1 MIPKVMKG
9 RSFKGAAAYLLHDT
23 HDHGTAERVTWTQTL
38 NLATRNPD
46 TAWKVMAATALNAE
60 QLKAEAGIKTTG
72 RKAQHSVLHL
82 VLSWHPEEKQNLTR
96 EEMSAAAESAI
107 SALGGS
113 DRQALIIGHNDSPHP
128 HIHILLNRHCPATG
142 RILPSSNEKLKL
154 SHWAQTYERTR
165 GKIYCEERVHN
176 NDARKRGDFTRGLR
190 PVPRQ
195 IVEAAK
201 VLRAASNDN
210 PDRLTQLKDAQRQQ
224 IRTLGARTRALKRA
238 HAESWQQ
245 LHATDRALRLRLEQQ
260 MASALTQ
267 ARQTLIERYRPLW
280 RDLRA
285 REDIERA
292 VFQEREKT
300 QFGRLRNAFKSI
312 STNHSV
318 LEGPKPN
325 IVSQLWRTL
334 TSASDRT
341 AQHERQILRERH
353 ALAAQQRRAIRET
366 LIPLHTH
373 HQLAQRKMAERYMVE
388 RMTLIE
394 VQKAERNALRH
405 EWRTL
410 SSQQIAQTKALQAS
424 LEGKRAF
431 VQKSEGRSLLERLK
445 DQSGARRAPEKAPE
459 QDNER
464 DQERER

>member
-23 HDHGTAERVTWTQTL
+23 HDHGTAARVTWTQTL

-60 QLKAEAGIKTTG
+60 QLKAEAGIKATG
-72 RKAQHSVLHL
+72 RKAQQSVLHL
-82 VLSWHPEEKQNLTR
+82 VLSWHPEEKPHLTR

-107 SALGGS
+107 AALSGS
-113 DRQALIIGHNDSPHP
+113 DRQALIIAHNDSPHP

-154 SHWAQTYERTR
+154 SSWAQTYERTR

-176 NDARKRGDFTRGLR
+176 NDARQRGDFTRGLR

-195 IVEAAK
+195 IIEATK
-201 VLRAASNDN
+201 VLRAAANDN

-224 IRTLGARTRALKRA
+224 IRALGARTRALKRA

-245 LHATDRALRLRLEQQ
+245 LQATDGARRQRIDQQ
-260 MASALTQ
+260 TARTLAQ
-267 ARQTLIERYRPLW
+267 ARQSLIERYRPLW

-292 VFQEREKT
+292 TFQEREKT
-300 QFGRLRNAFKSI
+300 QFGRLRNAFKTI
-312 STNHSV
+312 NTQHSV

-325 IVSQLWRTL
+325 MVSQLWRTL
-334 TSASDRT
+334 TSATDRA
-341 AQHERQILRERH
+341 AQHERLIERERQ
-353 ALAAQQRRAIRET
+353 ALAAQQRRAIREA
-366 LIPLHTH
+366 LMPIHTH
-373 HQLAQRKMAERYMVE
+373 HQLAQREAAERFMVE
-388 RMTLIE
+388 RITLIE
-394 VQKAERNALRH
+394 VQKAERKALQH

-410 SSQQIAQTKALQAS
+410 SGQHQAQTKALQAS
-424 LEGKRAF
+424 LEAKREF
-431 VQKSEGRSLLERLK
+431 VQKSEGRSLLERLR
-445 DQSGARRAPEKAPE
+445 DQSAARGAREKTLE

>member
-46 TAWKVMAATALNAE
+46 TAWKVMAATAMNAE
-60 QLKAEAGIKTTG
+60 QLKAEAGIKATG
-72 RKAQHSVLHL
+72 RKTQHSVLHL
-82 VLSWHPEEKQNLTR
+82 VLSWHPEEKPHLTR
-96 EEMSAAAESAI
+96 EEMSAAAENAI
-107 SALGGS
+107 HALGGS

-142 RILPSSNEKLKL
+142 RILPSSKEKLKL

-176 NDARKRGDFTRGLR
+176 NDSRQRGDFTRGLR

-210 PDRLTQLKDAQRQQ
+210 PDRLTQLKDAQRQK
-224 IRTLGARTRALKRA
+224 IRDLGARTRTLKRA
-238 HAESWQQ
+238 HADSWQQ
-245 LHATDRALRLRLEQQ
+245 LQATDRARRQRLEQQ
-260 MASALTQ
+260 TARALAQ

-285 REDIERA
+285 REETARA
-292 VFQEREKT
+292 AFQEREKT

-312 STNHSV
+312 STDHSV

-325 IVSQLWRTL
+325 IVSHLWRTL
-334 TSASDRT
+334 TSASDRA
-341 AQHERQILRERH
+341 AQHERQIQRERS
-353 ALAAQQRRAIRET
+353 ALTAQQRIAIREA
-366 LIPLHTH
+366 LIPVHTH
-373 HQLAQRKMAERYMVE
+373 HQLAQRKAAERYRVE

-394 VQKAERNALRH
+394 MQTVERNAMRH

-410 SSQQIAQTKALQAS
+410 SSQQKAQTKALQAS
-424 LEGKRAF
+424 LGGKRAF
-431 VQKSEGRSLLERLK
+431 VQNSEARSLVERLK
-445 DQSGARRAPEKAPE
+445 TQSAARGAPAKAPE

-464 DQERER
+464 DQELER